1 MIVYATGFDA
11 ITGSL
16 DRIDLRGVG
25 GRWLKERWRGDL
37 STCLGML
44 VDGSPNLFMVM
55 GPHTALGNLPRSIE
69 YGGEWI
75 RALGAHMAAT
85 DLTRAA
91 ATAGPAHG
99 IAWSRGS
106 GDSDA

>member
-44 VDGSPNLFMVM
+44 VDGFPHLLMVM
-55 GPHTALGNLPRSIE
+55 GPNTALGNIPRSIE
-69 YGGEWI
+69 YGVEWL
-75 RALGAHMAAT
+75 RDLVAHMDAHG
-85 DLTRAA
+85 LTRAEA
-91 ATAGPAHG
+91 PENRRA
-99 IAWSRGS
+99 S
-106 GDSDA
+106 GREKNT

>member
-44 VDGSPNLFMVM
+44 VAGFPNLFMVL
-55 GPHTALGNLPRSIE
+55 GPHTALGNIPSSIE
-69 YGGEWI
+69 YGVEWL
-75 RALGAHMAAT
+75 RDLVAPMAANG
-85 DLTRAA
+85 LTPAA
-91 ATAGPAHG
+91 GTAGEG
-99 IAWSRGS
+99 REWSHLVKQK
-106 GDSDA
+106 D